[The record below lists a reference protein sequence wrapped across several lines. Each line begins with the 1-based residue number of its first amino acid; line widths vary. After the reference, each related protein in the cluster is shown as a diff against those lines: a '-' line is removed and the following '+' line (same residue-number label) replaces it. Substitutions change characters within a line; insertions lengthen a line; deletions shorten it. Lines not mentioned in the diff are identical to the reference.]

1 MKAYTYSIKHLP
13 SNTYYYG
20 VRKSNTE
27 DIGISYFSSSKLV
40 KRMLKEEPIKN
51 FEFKV
56 RKRFDSYEEARI
68 HETKLLKRLLAVS
81 NPAML
86 NQAVSSPRVSSK
98 DSVAEYN
105 RRTAISKRMKE
116 LWNTPEYKENQSF
129 NKLSHDERVARGKA
143 GALKR
148 AANYNSG
155 ITVRKPKTTYY
166 KEVQIIKDNVIKLVK
181 SNQVPAY
188 VKNGWTR
195 KPL

>member
-13 SNTYYYG
+13 TNTYYYG
-20 VRKSNTE
+20 VRKSNTV
-27 DIGISYFSSSKLV
+27 DIGITYFSSSKLIR
-40 KRMLKEEPIKN
+40 RMLKEEPIEN

-56 RKRFDSYEEARI
+56 RKRFTSYEEARI
-68 HETKLLKRLLAVS
+68 HETKLLKRVVAVS

-86 NQAVSSPRVSSK
+86 NQAISSPRVCSK
-98 DSVAEYN
+98 DSVTELN

-116 LWNTPEYKENQSF
+116 LWNTPEYKQAQSF
-129 NKLSHDERVARGKA
+129 NKLSHDEYVARGKA

-148 AANYNSG
+148 AENYASG
-155 ITVRKPKTTYY
+155 KTHKKAKKTYY
-166 KEVQIIKDNVIKLVK
+166 KEVEIIKDNVVKLVK

-195 KPL
+195 KTL